1 MVRAK
6 GEADLFELAQAAGK
20 EGISPSK
27 EGIPEFR
34 ILPGSESRG
43 INQDGDD
50 PGFETRVRSPQ
61 SGTRASNKTTD
72 SKKSDTGKTP
82 GRPRGSAQERTL
94 SDIADTLE
102 EKFTVI
108 FTLLAVPL
116 PVTGTYG
123 VENAPKAVRA
133 LLSIAK
139 RRPLVMKALMTV
151 ADGADGLE
159 IGAFAAGLAVAVQVD
174 MQRIQPDSLPARA
187 TGVTAVVEKYFM
199 EEPPVQNPGM
209 TKQESNAARFQPIP

>member
-20 EGISPSK
+20 EGVSPSK

-50 PGFETRVRSPQ
+50 PGFETRVKPPTNRSSAKADTAK
-61 SGTRASNKTTD
+61 SGTEK
-72 SKKSDTGKTP
+72 KTP